1 MRIAVMAPLVT
12 PIAEPNVGGSQ
23 ALLAD
28 LAVGLAG
35 RGHDVAVYAAS
46 GSSIDGVDVVDTGVD
61 PASLAATLFRAN
73 REGGAPGDSR
83 AARDAFERSAVLV
96 AGRGADIVH
105 VHAFDGPAVDAAAT
119 LPFPIVQVLHLPPVP
134 DVAAAVRRAPER
146 LAVVTV
152 SRWMESAW
160 RAAGIPSTV
169 IPNGVPVER
178 IPWGAE
184 GGREVLF
191 AGRLSPEKGTIEALE
206 IASRAGAP
214 IRVVGGPYDP
224 RYAEAVEAWGDRPGV
239 SLEGPVPRRRLWELM
254 SEARA
259 VLCPVRWDEPFG
271 LVAAE
276 SQAAGAPVIGFRRGA
291 LEEVVADGVTGALV
305 PEGDLD
311 GAARAVSGAGRFDRS
326 ACRRHAEETL
336 DLERT
341 LDGYEEL
348 SVRLVETARGVGTGR

>member
-1 MRIAVMAPLVT
+1 M
-12 PIAEPNVGGSQ
+12 
-23 ALLAD
+23 
-28 LAVGLAG
+28 
-35 RGHDVAVYAAS
+35 
-46 GSSIDGVDVVDTGVD
+46 
-61 PASLAATLFRAN
+61 
-73 REGGAPGDSR
+73 
-83 AARDAFERSAVLV
+83 
-96 AGRGADIVH
+96 
-105 VHAFDGPAVDAAAT
+105 
-119 LPFPIVQVLHLPPVP
+119 
-134 DVAAAVRRAPER
+134 
-146 LAVVTV
+146 
-152 SRWMESAW
+152 
-160 RAAGIPSTV
+160 
-169 IPNGVPVER
+169 
-178 IPWGAE
+178 
-184 GGREVLF
+184 
-191 AGRLSPEKGTIEALE
+191 
-206 IASRAGAP
+206 
-214 IRVVGGPYDP
+214 VGGPYDP